1 VNLLVWRVTVRL
13 SRSLTAVLLTWL
25 VVGSGLAAQETKV
38 NRDAKVL
45 ADFKDRVDKYMELHN
60 RLEKDAPRLKE
71 TKDAAQIKA
80 SQDVLAT
87 KIRAARATARQGDIF
102 TPEIAQVFRRLMYP
116 EVKGPEG
123 SETKKAIKEDEPAT
137 IRLKV
142 NAKYPE
148 DQPLPTVPANLLTNL
163 PKLPEDL
170 EYRVVRNALILRDI
184 HANLIVDF
192 IPKAIR

>member
-1 VNLLVWRVTVRL
+1 VNLLLWRVTVRL

-25 VVGSGLAAQETKV
+25 VAGSGLAAQETKV

-45 ADFKDRVDKYMELHN
+45 ADFKDRVDKYMEQHN